1 MLALQ
6 SADGVAFNNYHGF
19 LIFRR
24 KGGRPNLLSPFFFL
38 SKEEVKSKP
47 TRARGNQ
54 PLDLREVADARVA
67 FLVREQEE
75 RVRREAGKGS
85 GLLSHAAA
93 ELQKTGAAAGG
104 VINAGP
110 LAVTSHCLI

>member
-54 PLDLREVADARVA
+54 PSDLREVADARVA

-85 GLLSHAAA
+85 GCCPMLRRSFRRQEPLPA
-93 ELQKTGAAAGG
+93 ESLMP
-104 VINAGP
+104 VPSPSPRI
-110 LAVTSHCLI
+110 V